1 MGVAQSNHKMMCKFD
16 DRNSQ
21 KYKPVWVAIK
31 ALAEAALA
39 APANSV
45 SEIIQTNG
53 EAVHLKLT
61 RLGQFFNLSPLV
73 ESIKPIFSV
82 PFPRDKQFV
91 QRKPIFSQI
100 DTGLRDDRPVS
111 LCGIGGIGYE
121 ISEPPV

>member
-1 MGVAQSNHKMMCKFD
+1 MMCKFD

-39 APANSV
+39 APANPV
-45 SEIIQTNG
+45 SEIIHTSG
-53 EAVHLKLT
+53 EAVHLDLT
-61 RLGQFFNLSPLV
+61 IESQSFNLSRLI

-91 QRKPIFSQI
+91 QRKSIFSQI
-100 DTGLRDDRPVS
+100 ESGFRDDCPVA

-121 ISEPPV
+121 ILGPPV